1 MKYEQQ
7 IDRFLFGQMGPE
19 EESLFLQE
27 CKTNKELKDEAV
39 MMALLVKTIKQTHNM
54 EKNYHVITNFKVHK
68 FEWYSE
74 ALQFAL
80 NNEGSKLYIKE
91 FSAKYEN

>member
-1 MKYEQQ
+1 MK
-7 IDRFLFGQMGPE
+7 
-19 EESLFLQE
+19 
-27 CKTNKELKDEAV
+27 
-39 MMALLVKTIKQTHNM
+39 
-54 EKNYHVITNFKVHK
+54 EKNYHVIANFKVHK

-91 FSAKYEN
+91 FSVKYEN

>member
-7 IDRFLFGQMGPE
+7 IDRFLLGQMSSE
-19 EESLFLQE
+19 EASLFIQE
-27 CKTNKELKDEAV
+27 CKQNSELKEEAT

-54 EKNYHVITNFKVHK
+54 KEKNYHVIANFKVHK

-80 NNEGSKLYIKE
+80 NNNGKLYVKE
-91 FSAKYEN
+91 FSVKYEN

>member
-1 MKYEQQ
+1 MK
-7 IDRFLFGQMGPE
+7 
-19 EESLFLQE
+19 
-27 CKTNKELKDEAV
+27 
-39 MMALLVKTIKQTHNM
+39 
-54 EKNYHVITNFKVHK
+54 EKNYHVIENFKVHK

-91 FSAKYEN
+91 FSVKYEN